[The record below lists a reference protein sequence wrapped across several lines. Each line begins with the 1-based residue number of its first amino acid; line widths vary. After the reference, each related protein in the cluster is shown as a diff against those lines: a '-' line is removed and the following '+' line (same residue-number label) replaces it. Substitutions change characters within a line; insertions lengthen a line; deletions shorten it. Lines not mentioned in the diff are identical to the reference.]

1 MALILPKSINGLPEL
16 ETKLNA
22 QDLKSWQGKK
32 RTQRV
37 NISLPK
43 YKITWGSFSL
53 NETLRYMGMPDAFDP
68 SKANFSG
75 MDGSR
80 LLYIDSVIHKAFVDV
95 NESGTEAAAATAVI
109 MGVRSA
115 APAPDPIPVFKADH
129 PFLFLIQDNRTGTIL
144 FMGRVVNP
152 ES

>member
-1 MALILPKSINGLPEL
+1 
-16 ETKLNA
+16 
-22 QDLKSWQGKK
+22 
-32 RTQRV
+32 
-37 NISLPK
+37 
-43 YKITWGSFSL
+43 
-53 NETLRYMGMPDAFDP
+53 MGMPDAFDP